1 MHTKLWNKDY
11 ILMLQGNAV
20 SAIGDVL
27 YSVAIGYW
35 VYEKTG
41 SSALMGIMSSI
52 SMFMV
57 MFVSPFSGSIVDKCS
72 RKAIIVGMDALRGLI
87 MLIVGA
93 LAFTDKLSVPIVL
106 AAAFLASACSVFFS
120 PAVSTLMLDIIPHDD
135 MVRGQS
141 VHSGITSFINLVGKA
156 LSGAL
161 VAFLGVPLI
170 IVINGISYLFSAAT
184 EVFIHV
190 PKTVQQGAKV
200 TVSGILRDFGLAIRE
215 IFGNRFLQL
224 FVPCALILNL
234 LGAGPMTLML
244 PFCLEKGFTVDMY
257 GYLMSVETAA
267 SLICV
272 SLLGIIKLT
281 PKARYYMMAAG
292 FLISIP
298 IYILAYLSR
307 HYILMCV
314 LFFLGA
320 FTNCMGNAVF
330 NASLMLALPE
340 ENRGAILGFVSAAST
355 GGCALS
361 AVIFGVLCDVFP
373 LYLVFVIGNVLT
385 ILPMLY
391 LCLHKNT
398 RAFIL
403 NHCPGTLI

>member
-257 GYLMSVETAA
+257 GYLMSVEMAA

-272 SLLGIIKLT
+272 SLLGIIKLK

-314 LFFLGA
+314 LLFLGA

-340 ENRGAILGFVSAAST
+340 ENRGAIIGFVSAAST

-361 AVIFGVLCDVFP
+361 AVIFGVLGDVFP
-373 LYLVFVIGNVLT
+373 LYLVFVTGNLLT
-385 ILPMLY
+385 IPPMLY
-391 LCLHKNT
+391 LGLHKNT
-398 RAFIL
+398 REFIIS
-403 NHCPGTLI
+403 N

>member
-72 RKAIIVGMDALRGLI
+72 RKAIIVGMDVLRGLI

-272 SLLGIIKLT
+272 SLLGIIKLK
-281 PKARYYMMAAG
+281 PRARYYMMAAG

-340 ENRGAILGFVSAAST
+340 ENRGAIIGFVSAAST

-361 AVIFGVLCDVFP
+361 AVIFGVLGDVFP
-373 LYLVFVIGNVLT
+373 LYLVFVAGSLLT
-385 ILPMLY
+385 IPPMLY
-391 LCLHKNT
+391 LGLHKNT
-398 RAFIL
+398 REFIIS
-403 NHCPGTLI
+403 N

>member
-120 PAVSTLMLDIIPHDD
+120 PAVITLMLDIIPHDD

-272 SLLGIIKLT
+272 SLLGIIKLK

-340 ENRGAILGFVSAAST
+340 ENRGAIIGFVSAAST

-361 AVIFGVLCDVFP
+361 AVIFGVLGDVFP
-373 LYLVFVIGNVLT
+373 LYLVFVAGSLLT
-385 ILPMLY
+385 IPPMLY
-391 LCLHKNT
+391 LGLHKNT
-398 RAFIL
+398 REFIIS
-403 NHCPGTLI
+403 N

>member
-72 RKAIIVGMDALRGLI
+72 RKTIILGMDLLRGLI

-106 AAAFLASACSVFFS
+106 AAAFLASACSVFFH

-141 VHSGITSFINLVGKA
+141 VHSGINSLINLVGKA

-170 IVINGISYLFSAAT
+170 IVINGI
-184 EVFIHV
+184 
-190 PKTVQQGAKV
+190 
-200 TVSGILRDFGLAIRE
+200 
-215 IFGNRFLQL
+215 
-224 FVPCALILNL
+224 C
-234 LGAGPMTLML
+234 
-244 PFCLEKGFTVDMY
+244 
-257 GYLMSVETAA
+257 
-267 SLICV
+267 
-272 SLLGIIKLT
+272 
-281 PKARYYMMAAG
+281 
-292 FLISIP
+292 
-298 IYILAYLSR
+298 
-307 HYILMCV
+307 
-314 LFFLGA
+314 
-320 FTNCMGNAVF
+320 
-330 NASLMLALPE
+330 
-340 ENRGAILGFVSAAST
+340 
-355 GGCALS
+355 
-361 AVIFGVLCDVFP
+361 
-373 LYLVFVIGNVLT
+373 
-385 ILPMLY
+385 
-391 LCLHKNT
+391 
-398 RAFIL
+398 
-403 NHCPGTLI
+403 

>member
-41 SSALMGIMSSI
+41 SSTLMGIMSSI

-272 SLLGIIKLT
+272 SLLGIIKLK

-340 ENRGAILGFVSAAST
+340 ENRGAIIGFVSAAST

-361 AVIFGVLCDVFP
+361 AVIFGVLGDVFP
-373 LYLVFVIGNVLT
+373 LYLVFVAGSLLT
-385 ILPMLY
+385 IPPMLY
-391 LCLHKNT
+391 LGLHKNT
-398 RAFIL
+398 REFIIS
-403 NHCPGTLI
+403 N

>member
-190 PKTVQQGAKV
+190 PKTVQQGVKV

-215 IFGNRFLQL
+215 IFGNRFLRL

-272 SLLGIIKLT
+272 SLLGIIKLK
-281 PKARYYMMAAG
+281 PKARYSMMAAG
-292 FLISIP
+292 FLVSIP

-307 HYILMCV
+307 QFILMCV

-340 ENRGAILGFVSAAST
+340 ENRGAIIGFVSAAST

-361 AVIFGVLCDVFP
+361 AVIFGVLGDIFP
-373 LYLVFVIGNVLT
+373 LYLVFVVGSLLT
-385 ILPMLY
+385 IPPMLY

-398 RAFIL
+398 REFIIS
-403 NHCPGTLI
+403 N

>member
-41 SSALMGIMSSI
+41 SSALMGIMSSISI

-161 VAFLGVPLI
+161 VAFPGVPLI

-272 SLLGIIKLT
+272 SLLGIIKLK

-314 LFFLGA
+314 LLFLGA

-340 ENRGAILGFVSAAST
+340 ENRGAIIGFVSAAST

-361 AVIFGVLCDVFP
+361 AVIFGVLGDVFP
-373 LYLVFVIGNVLT
+373 LYLVFVAGSLLT
-385 ILPMLY
+385 IPPMLY
-391 LCLHKNT
+391 LGLHKNT
-398 RAFIL
+398 REFIIS
-403 NHCPGTLI
+403 N

>member
-244 PFCLEKGFTVDMY
+244 PFCMEKGFTVDMY

-272 SLLGIIKLT
+272 SLLGIIKLK

-340 ENRGAILGFVSAAST
+340 ENRGAIIGFVSAAST

-361 AVIFGVLCDVFP
+361 AVIFGVLGDVFP
-373 LYLVFVIGNVLT
+373 LYLVFVAGNLLT
-385 ILPMLY
+385 IPPMLY
-391 LCLHKNT
+391 LGLHKNT
-398 RAFIL
+398 REFIIS
-403 NHCPGTLI
+403 N

>member
-161 VAFLGVPLI
+161 VAFLWVPLI

-272 SLLGIIKLT
+272 SLLGIIKLK

-340 ENRGAILGFVSAAST
+340 ENRGAIIGFVSAAST

-361 AVIFGVLCDVFP
+361 AVIFGVLGDVFP
-373 LYLVFVIGNVLT
+373 LYLVFVTGNLLT
-385 ILPMLY
+385 IPPMLY
-391 LCLHKNT
+391 LGLHKNT
-398 RAFIL
+398 REFIIS
-403 NHCPGTLI
+403 N

>member
-72 RKAIIVGMDALRGLI
+72 RKTIIVGMDALRGLI

-200 TVSGILRDFGLAIRE
+200 TVSGVIRDFGLAIRE
-215 IFGNRFLQL
+215 IFGSRFLRL
-224 FVPCALILNL
+224 FVPGALILNL

-272 SLLGIIKLT
+272 SLLGIIKLK
-281 PKARYYMMAAG
+281 PKARYYMMAVG
-292 FLISIP
+292 FLVSIP
-298 IYILAYLSR
+298 IYILAYLSKQ
-307 HYILMCV
+307 YIPVCI

-340 ENRGAILGFVSAAST
+340 ENRGAIIGFVSAAST

-361 AVIFGVLCDVFP
+361 AVIFGVLGDVFP
-373 LYLVFVIGNVLT
+373 LYLVFVAGSLLT
-385 ILPMLY
+385 IPPMLY
-391 LCLHKNT
+391 LGLHKNT
-398 RAFIL
+398 REFIIS
-403 NHCPGTLI
+403 N